1 MYIKHTHPVP
11 PTPLPGLRPG
21 LIQKWQSCQTS
32 KAKFEFLRAF
42 MLDPQN
48 MSSITIEAEY
58 VDAAQHDENS
68 QWKELPL
75 VNIRQMFPGEAGQ
88 RFIQNEIIS
97 KQSGRQHPQDID
109 GSNPELRLYWV
120 FTETSDVTR
129 SRQSVATRVSARG
142 EVPQN
147 KAAMAAVADGVLAR
161 GADFASKGGG
171 KGAETT
177 PPIMGKGKKGKGNGK
192 VGPPKAKK
200 AGSMGR
206 NYMILF
212 SNKFQQLYMEV

>member
-1 MYIKHTHPVP
+1 MYVYQTYTPRSSDSFARIAAGAHPEMAVVPNLQSEVRVP
-11 PTPLPGLRPG
+11 PS
-21 LIQKWQSCQTS
+21 I
-32 KAKFEFLRAF
+32 
-42 MLDPQN
+42 
-48 MSSITIEAEY
+48 ITIEAEY

-97 KQSGRQHPQDID
+97 KQGGRQHPQDID